1 MRKFN
6 DDFIVPIA
14 RVASILVPVLAFFF
28 MLFYVFGHDQYQ
40 NKENNLSKVNEVEQ
54 IAPKTGSD
62 SGVKYEDI
70 QDDFLKKYKDKYS
83 ALVPYKV
90 NSTNH
95 LFYYNSE
102 GKLIL
107 LSEGSSFGTDKN
119 ETDLINLLGKN
130 QSEFNKETENIL
142 NQFKNGDS
150 KTKIE
155 ILSSNAGK
163 THLLYQ
169 YQSKNLSENLS
180 GLFLNITIYYN
191 PGSEDDK
198 LAESLNLIV
207 DYSEKSG
214 KVYRLNLVDVSKAD
228 PLELEEI
235 RYSGDIIAISY
246 PVQISEGSITNHPEL
261 RSRVDLSDNP
271 ENILKLTEY
280 YN

>member
-6 DDFIVPIA
+6 DDVIVPIA
-14 RVASILVPVLAFFF
+14 RVASILVPVLTFFF

-40 NKENNLSKVNEVEQ
+40 NKENNVSKVNKVEQ

-62 SGVKYEDI
+62 SGVKDEDV
-70 QDDFLKKYKDKYS
+70 QTDFLKKYKDKYS

-90 NSTNH
+90 NSTNN

-107 LSEGSSFGTDKN
+107 LSEGSSFDTDKN
-119 ETDLINLLGKN
+119 ENDLINLLENN

-142 NQFKNGDS
+142 NQFKNGDY

-155 ILSSNAGK
+155 ILSSSEGK
-163 THLLYQ
+163 AHLLYQ
-169 YQSKNLSENLS
+169 YQNKNLSDILS
-180 GLFLNITIYYN
+180 GVFSNITIYHN
-191 PGSEDDK
+191 PNSEDDK

-207 DYSEKSG
+207 DFSKKSG
-214 KVYRLNLVDVSKAD
+214 KIYKLNIVDVNKAD
-228 PLELEEI
+228 PVELEEV
-235 RYSGDIIAISY
+235 RYSGDIIAVAH
-246 PVQISEGSITNHPEL
+246 PVQISEGNITNYQDL
-261 RSRVDLSDNP
+261 RGRVNLSENP
-271 ENILKLTEY
+271 KNILKLTEY